1 MKTSVKDM
9 PGLSNWQWAA
19 LITLRVLIGWHML
32 YEGLVKIIDPYWSS
46 AAYLKQSTWIFTDL
60 FHAIAEST
68 FWLSFVDILNPWAL
82 CMIGI
87 ALIAGL
93 FTKPAGIVGS
103 VLLLIYYLA
112 NPPLFSQDA
121 MIATNGQTII
131 VNKLLIEAAALFAVS
146 LFPTGRIIGIDHLIV
161 TFKSKRDL

>member
-1 MKTSVKDM
+1 MKKNVKDM
-9 PGLSNWQWAA
+9 PDLSNWQWGS
-19 LITLRVLIGWHML
+19 LITLRVLIGWHFL
-32 YEGLVKIIDPYWSS
+32 YEGLVKIFNPDWSS
-46 AAYLKQSTWIFTDL
+46 AAYLEQSTWIFRDL

-68 FWLSFVDILNPWAL
+68 FWLSFVDIFNPWAL

-112 NPPLFSQDA
+112 NPPLFSQDT

-131 VNKLLIEAAALFAVS
+131 VNKLLIEAVALFAVS
-146 LFPTGRIIGIDHLIV
+146 LFPTGRIIGFDHLIV
-161 TFKSKRDL
+161 KFKSKRD